1 LPSLAASRIDR
12 SGRVVAH
19 ESEVVIYLDH
29 QSTTPVDARVVEAM
43 LPYFDR
49 EFGNAA
55 SRTHAYGWR
64 AEAAVEIAREAI
76 ARAIGAREPAEIV
89 FTSGAT
95 ESDNLAILGVA
106 RAARGRG
113 ADHVVTVA
121 TEHRAVLEPCEAL
134 AREGFRVSVLGVDR
148 DGLVDPAAIEA
159 ALTERTALVSVMA
172 ANNEIGVLQPIDA
185 IAARCRARGVLF
197 HSDAAQAVGKVPLD
211 VATSGIDLLSLTAH
225 KLYGPKGVG
234 ALYVRSGRPRLRI
247 EPLLYGGGH
256 ERGLRPGTLPVPA
269 IVGFGRAVELAMAER
284 ESEAARLVALRE
296 RLFERLSRVGGV
308 ARNGH
313 ATARLAGNLNVA
325 IEGIEA
331 DALVVALRDVALS
344 TGSACSSADPAPSH
358 VLRALGLSDAAVRAS
373 IRLGLGRGTTQA
385 QVDAA
390 AARICEEIAALRTV
404 RDAATLRRPS
414 PPS

>member
-1 LPSLAASRIDR
+1 M
-12 SGRVVAH
+12 
-19 ESEVVIYLDH
+19 
-29 QSTTPVDARVVEAM
+29 RVVEAM
-43 LPYFDR
+43 LPYFER

-76 ARAIGAREPAEIV
+76 ARAIGAREPAEVV

-185 IAARCRARGVLF
+185 MAATCRARGVLF

-234 ALYVRSGRPRLRI
+234 ALYVRSGRPRVRI

-284 ESEAARLVALRE
+284 ESEAARLAALRE
-296 RLFERLSRVGGV
+296 RLFERLTRVGGV

-358 VLRALGLSDAAVRAS
+358 VLRALGLPDAAVRAS
-373 IRLGLGRGTTQA
+373 IRLGLGRGTTEA

-390 AARICEEIAALRTV
+390 AARICEEIAALRTA

>member
-1 LPSLAASRIDR
+1 
-12 SGRVVAH
+12 
-19 ESEVVIYLDH
+19 
-29 QSTTPVDARVVEAM
+29 
-43 LPYFDR
+43 
-49 EFGNAA
+49 
-55 SRTHAYGWR
+55 
-64 AEAAVEIAREAI
+64 
-76 ARAIGAREPAEIV
+76 
-89 FTSGAT
+89 
-95 ESDNLAILGVA
+95 
-106 RAARGRG
+106 
-113 ADHVVTVA
+113 
-121 TEHRAVLEPCEAL
+121 
-134 AREGFRVSVLGVDR
+134 
-148 DGLVDPAAIEA
+148 
-159 ALTERTALVSVMA
+159 MA
-172 ANNEIGVLQPIDA
+172 AT
-185 IAARCRARGVLF
+185 CRARGVLF

-234 ALYVRSGRPRLRI
+234 ALYVRSGRPRVRI

-284 ESEAARLVALRE
+284 ESEAARLAALRE
-296 RLFERLSRVGGV
+296 RLFERLTRVGGV

-358 VLRALGLSDAAVRAS
+358 VLRALGLPDAAVRAS
-373 IRLGLGRGTTQA
+373 IRLGLGRGTTEA

-390 AARICEEIAALRTV
+390 AARICEEIAALRTA

>member
-1 LPSLAASRIDR
+1 M
-12 SGRVVAH
+12 
-19 ESEVVIYLDH
+19 IYLDH
-29 QSTTPVDARVVEAM
+29 QATTPADARVVEAM
-43 LPYFDR
+43 LPWFDR

-106 RAARGRG
+106 RAARARG
-113 ADHVVTVA
+113 ADHVVTAA

-134 AREGFRVSVLGVDR
+134 AREGFHVTVVSVDR
-148 DGLVDPAAIEA
+148 DGLVDPGAIEA
-159 ALTERTALVSVMA
+159 VLTERTALVSVMA

-185 IAARCRARGVLF
+185 IAAICRARGVLF

-211 VATSGIDLLSLTAH
+211 VASSGFDLLSLTAH
-225 KLYGPKGVG
+225 KLYGPKGIG
-234 ALYVRSGRPRLRI
+234 ALYVRSGRPRVRI

-256 ERGLRPGTLPVPA
+256 ERGLRPGTLPVPL
-269 IVGFGRAVELAMAER
+269 IVGFGRAVEIAMAER
-284 ESEAARLVALRE
+284 DSEAVRIAALRE
-296 RLFERLSRVGGV
+296 RLFERLASVGGV

-344 TGSACSSADPAPSH
+344 TGSACSS
-358 VLRALGLSDAAVRAS
+358 
-373 IRLGLGRGTTQA
+373 
-385 QVDAA
+385 
-390 AARICEEIAALRTV
+390 
-404 RDAATLRRPS
+404 
-414 PPS
+414 

>member
-1 LPSLAASRIDR
+1 MPRALAVAGNR
-12 SGRVVAH
+12 SAPDL
-19 ESEVVIYLDH
+19 IYLDH
-29 QSTTPVDARVVEAM
+29 QATTPADARVVEAM
-43 LPYFDR
+43 LPWFDR

-106 RAARGRG
+106 RAARARG
-113 ADHVVTVA
+113 ADHVVTAA

-134 AREGFRVSVLGVDR
+134 AREGFHVTVVSVDR
-148 DGLVDPAAIEA
+148 DGLVDPGAIEA
-159 ALTERTALVSVMA
+159 VLTERTALVSVMA

-185 IAARCRARGVLF
+185 IAAICRARGVLF

-211 VATSGIDLLSLTAH
+211 VASSGFDLLSLTAH
-225 KLYGPKGVG
+225 KLYGPKGIG
-234 ALYVRSGRPRLRI
+234 ALYVRSGRPRVRI
-247 EPLLYGGGH
+247 EPLFYGGGH
-256 ERGLRPGTLPVPA
+256 ERGLRPGTLPVPL
-269 IVGFGRAVELAMAER
+269 IVGFGRAVEIAMAER
-284 ESEAARLVALRE
+284 DSEAVRIAALRE
-296 RLFERLSRVGGV
+296 RLFERLASVGGV

-358 VLRALGLSDAAVRAS
+358 VLRALGLPDAAVRGS
-373 IRLGLGRGTTQA
+373 IRLGLGRGTTEA
-385 QVDAA
+385 EVDAA
-390 AARICEEIAALRTV
+390 AARICEEIGALRAA

-414 PPS
+414 HPS